1 MENSDQP
8 KLLKP
13 CLKKR
18 KRKKKNFKRKKTKAE
33 SLQHQGREMFTFR
46 KEDKKYSLVQQIVYL
61 EIKTFFLGEKMLFLS
76 SVFLCSVCH

>member
-8 KLLKP
+8 RLLKP

-33 SLQHQGREMFTFR
+33 ITPASGKRNVYIQKGR
-46 KEDKKYSLVQQIVYL
+46 
-61 EIKTFFLGEKMLFLS
+61 
-76 SVFLCSVCH
+76 